1 MILLGTS
8 LHTLGQLKIPP
19 MPNKKIWKDT
29 KGNPINAHGGG
40 LLLHKG
46 TYYWFGEIKQ
56 GNTWLVPGQQWE
68 DYRVPAGG
76 ISCYSSKDL
85 IKWKFEGK
93 ALATLKGQPN
103 HDLDT
108 SKVVERPKVI
118 YNQKTKK
125 FVMWMH
131 VDANDYSYAQTGVA
145 ISDKPQGPYK
155 FLGSIKPNGQ
165 ESRDMTLYKD
175 DDNRAYLIYSSE
187 SNKTMQVCLLNDD
200 YLSPTTNYKRITSP
214 QNREAPAVFK
224 YNKKYYLITSDCTG
238 WSPNQST
245 YAIAD
250 SLLGDWKQMGNP
262 CLGNGAKN
270 TFGAQSTYIIPIH
283 GHLDTFLFLADVWNK
298 KNLQDS
304 RYIWLPIKMKENKP
318 LIKWIP

>member
-1 MILLGTS
+1 
-8 LHTLGQLKIPP
+8 
-19 MPNKKIWKDT
+19 
-29 KGNPINAHGGG
+29 
-40 LLLHKG
+40 
-46 TYYWFGEIKQ
+46 
-56 GNTWLVPGQQWE
+56 
-68 DYRVPAGG
+68 
-76 ISCYSSKDL
+76 
-85 IKWKFEGK
+85 
-93 ALATLKGQPN
+93 
-103 HDLDT
+103 
-108 SKVVERPKVI
+108 
-118 YNQKTKK
+118 
-125 FVMWMH
+125 
-131 VDANDYSYAQTGVA
+131 
-145 ISDKPQGPYK
+145 
-155 FLGSIKPNGQ
+155 
-165 ESRDMTLYKD
+165 MTLYKD

-200 YLSPTTNYKRITSP
+200 YLSPTTNYKRITSA

>member
-200 YLSPTTNYKRITSP
+200 YLSPTTNYKRITSA